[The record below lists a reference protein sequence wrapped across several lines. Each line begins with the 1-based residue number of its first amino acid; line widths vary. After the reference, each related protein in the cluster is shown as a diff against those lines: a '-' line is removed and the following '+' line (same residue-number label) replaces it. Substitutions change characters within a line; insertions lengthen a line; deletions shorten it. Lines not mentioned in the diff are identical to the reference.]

1 MRASAP
7 FHVTIRS
14 FGCWRAVVGVLLA
27 GSIACMVAFALATG
41 ESAPAAFRIAGF
53 SASFGIVVM
62 GFDLLK
68 CTPVSLRWD
77 SQRWHVGAESTA
89 GEEPDSGSVDVCLDF
104 GNWMLLRFEHEVT
117 IGRARSRWLPVQR
130 RGMEA
135 HWHALRC
142 AVYSSRPAHGPDGG
156 QTPARSPQSQE

>member
-7 FHVTIRS
+7 FHATIRS
-14 FGCWRAVVGVLLA
+14 FGHWRAGVAILLA
-27 GSIACMVAFALATG
+27 TSTGSMAAFASAHG
-41 ESAPAAFRIAGF
+41 ESAPAAWRIAGLI
-53 SASFGIVVM
+53 ASLAIVLAGVR
-62 GFDLLK
+62 LLR
-68 CTPVSLRWD
+68 CPAVSLRWD
-77 SQRWHVGAESTA
+77 SQRWHLGPESTA
-89 GEEPDSGSVDVCLDF
+89 GEEPVSGSVDVCIDL
-104 GNWMLLRFEHEVT
+104 GAWMLLRFAHDVT
-117 IGRARSRWLPVQR
+117 TGRARYSWLPVQR